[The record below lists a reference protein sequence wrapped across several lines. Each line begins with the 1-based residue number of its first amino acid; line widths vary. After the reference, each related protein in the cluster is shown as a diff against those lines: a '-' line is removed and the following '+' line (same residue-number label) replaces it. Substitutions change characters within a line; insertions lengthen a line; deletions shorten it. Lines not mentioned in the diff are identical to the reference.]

1 MAQPV
6 IPPHPADFDPFE
18 LDILNRR
25 GAFSLPPKDVCDT
38 LVKIFFEWIAPI
50 LPVVNR
56 QEFMRKYH
64 SPNGTGPPILLLQAM
79 FMVAARFT
87 TNQQSSDG
95 RSVSPRVFHKKT
107 KALYNAGY
115 EKDPVTILQAVI
127 LLGMYWDGP
136 DDLTECGIFYWSR
149 LGTALAQAY
158 GMNDKERYT
167 DLNHSEKSLRKRIWW
182 TLYTRDRSV
191 AAAFGR
197 PLHIDLSDFTVDPLT
212 ESDFIER
219 DEQLQIEY
227 PYDMAQ
233 ARFFIEYVKLCQLM
247 DLGLCL
253 KLSSRSTQDNR
264 RTEAAQCELG
274 LSEWLA
280 FCPLELQWRQSRHTF
295 LSGVLFSTFYTIVC
309 QLQLLQEPGSSNDAQ
324 KSSFHAASTVISILE
339 TLYSHG
345 QLQYAPS
352 FIICHAVVSFVTLQH
367 QMESSMPSLLHAVRL
382 KLDAN
387 LEMLE
392 VLSQTWPIARMMLE
406 LFQATATPA
415 HFDRLLTT
423 AVDDC
428 RRRSSGETNDTSN
441 GPRSFQRSRLRQ
453 VVLPQSRVVLQLLAR
468 TSQNRMTAISRP
480 MPDDIFSD
488 TDVENES
495 CELRSGDIDLN
506 GSPDAYSS
514 ALETDPSAILQNLQ
528 EIIRIGRSNLYN
540 TDYSS

>member
-1 MAQPV
+1 
-6 IPPHPADFDPFE
+6 
-18 LDILNRR
+18 
-25 GAFSLPPKDVCDT
+25 
-38 LVKIFFEWIAPI
+38 
-50 LPVVNR
+50 
-56 QEFMRKYH
+56 MRKYH
-64 SPNGTGPPILLLQAM
+64 SLDETGPPILLLQAM

-87 TNQQSSDG
+87 ANQQSSDG
-95 RSVSPRVFHKKT
+95 RSISPRVFYKKT

-115 EKDPVTILQAVI
+115 EKDSVTILQAVI

-158 GMNDKERYT
+158 GIHDREIYT

-197 PLHIDLSDFTVDPLT
+197 PLHIDLSDSTVDPLT

-227 PYDMAQ
+227 PSDKTQ

-253 KLSSRSTQDNR
+253 KLSSRSIQDNR
-264 RTEAAQCELG
+264 RAEAAQCELG

-295 LSGVLFSTFYTIVC
+295 LSGVLFSAFYTIIC
-309 QLQLLQEPGSSNDAQ
+309 QLQLLQEPDSSNESQ

-352 FIICHAVVSFVTLQH
+352 FMSAVSFVTLQH
-367 QMESSMPSLLHAVRL
+367 QMEASVPSLLHAIRL

-392 VLSQTWPIARMMLE
+392 VLSQTWPIAGMMLE
-406 LFQATATPA
+406 LFQTTATPA
-415 HFDRLLTT
+415 HFDRLLT
-423 AVDDC
+423 AVVDDC
-428 RRRSSGETNDTSN
+428 HRRSLGETNDTSS
-441 GPRSFQRSRLRQ
+441 GSRSFQRSRLRQ
-453 VVLPQSRVVLQLLAR
+453 VILPQSRVVLQLLAR

-480 MPDDIFSD
+480 ILGDVYSD
-488 TDVENES
+488 AEVENES
-495 CELRSGDIDLN
+495 AGLRPGEIHLN
-506 GSPDAYSS
+506 GSPDAFSS

-528 EIIRIGRSNLYN
+528 EIIRIGRSNMPNNDHHL
-540 TDYSS
+540 S